1 LPDGKISTAASPEDE
16 ADLELLRSAAL
27 EAAELTLRF
36 FRNDPR
42 AWTKAGNS
50 PVSEA
55 DMAVDA
61 LLKTKLLAA
70 RPDYGWLSEETED
83 DLARLERRRAFV
95 VDPIDGTREFLAG
108 RPGWGVSLAVVE
120 AGRSR
125 AGVFAA
131 PALREVY
138 AAARDGG
145 AYRNGER
152 LVLAS
157 RSSLRGIR
165 LAGARGALRGLAEEA
180 GVSASAIEQVGSLSY
195 RVASIA
201 GGRFD
206 LAFAHAG
213 AQDWDLA
220 AADLLVHEAGG
231 LVISLEGEPLRYNQG
246 TPVQPPMVAT
256 LPGIAAAARA
266 AIGETLRSRSMLQ
279 PSRNPL
285 KGGS

>member
-1 LPDGKISTAASPEDE
+1 MPDGKIATASSREDE
-16 ADLELLRSAAL
+16 ADLDLIRSAAL

-61 LLKTKLLAA
+61 LLRTNLLTA

-83 DLARLERRRAFV
+83 DRSRLLRRRAFV
-95 VDPIDGTREFLAG
+95 LDPIDGTREFLAG
-108 RPGWGVSLAVVE
+108 RPGWGISLAVVE
-120 AGRSR
+120 EGRPR

-131 PALREVY
+131 PALREIY
-138 AAARDGG
+138 AAALGGG

-152 LVLAS
+152 LILPPQD
-157 RSSLRGIR
+157 SLQGIR
-165 LAGARGALRGLAEEA
+165 IAGAKGALRGLAEKA
-180 GVSASAIEQVGSLSY
+180 GIEASAIEQVGSLSY
-195 RVASIA
+195 RVTAVA

-246 TPVQPPMVAT
+246 TPVQPSVVAT
-256 LPGIAAAARA
+256 LPGIADAARA
-266 AIGETLRSRSMLQ
+266 AIGESLRFRGML
-279 PSRNPL
+279 PGRNPRA
-285 KGGS
+285 GGS